1 MRSQSNSQKA
11 YMGEFAL
18 FIVSYDLFKT
28 RIAPLFANLVI
39 RLGCLKRKHVKNQ
52 ICIWYLATLR
62 VVSLTVVYTMMKT
75 RIWNVLSELVL
86 VFRLWLKPACTR
98 DVVLDK

>member
-11 YMGEFAL
+11 HMGEFVV

-39 RLGCLKRKHVKNQ
+39 RLGFLKRKHVKNM
-52 ICIWYLATLR
+52 YLIFGNPARGKFDCCLYYDENSYMER
-62 VVSLTVVYTMMKT
+62 VVETGACVSTLIKTSLHTWC
-75 RIWNVLSELVL
+75 R
-86 VFRLWLKPACTR
+86 FG
-98 DVVLDK
+98 

>member
-11 YMGEFAL
+11 HMGEFAL

-39 RLGCLKRKHVKNQ
+39 RLGFLKRKHVKNQ
-52 ICIWYLATLR
+52 ICI
-62 VVSLTVVYTMMKT
+62 
-75 RIWNVLSELVL
+75 
-86 VFRLWLKPACTR
+86 
-98 DVVLDK
+98 